1 VPVCG
6 VKGSRKLHVLAQF
19 VKVTATPTEKTSSS
33 LQDDE
38 VKVEVVL
45 TNDISTSTTV
55 WTRARIVQRV

>member
-6 VKGSRKLHVLAQF
+6 VKGSRKLHILAQF
-19 VKVTATPTEKTSSS
+19 VKVTATTEKTSSS

-55 WTRARIVQRV
+55 